1 MGSYQ
6 RKHCSGIYPAR
17 LLYCMANPYGL
28 SPAGC
33 WGSHT
38 SCHCNMVT
46 DHPIEKRRLGYNR
59 DMKKL
64 IAIALSGLLMLLLS
78 GCSVPQDRYRYPCQ
92 DPANWKNA
100 ECNPPICESS
110 GTCTKD
116 LIEGYE
122 VVQNG

>member
-6 RKHCSGIYPAR
+6 RKHCSGIYPTR
-17 LLYCMANPYGL
+17 LLYCMANPYGI

-33 WGSHT
+33 WGGYD
-38 SCHCNMVT
+38 SCHCNMAIN
-46 DHPIEKRRLGYNR
+46 HPIEKRRLGYNR

-116 LIEGYE
+116 LVEGYE
-122 VVQNG
+122 EVQNG